1 MKNHFFSRFT
11 KFLCL
16 AFSWLL
22 LSNCS
27 NTNQFDIDV
36 ENEIAQLHD
45 GEAKF
50 IVFKNKDLF
59 YPKATIFSGKVMAG
73 SSSIRANMYDNK
85 GSNIILAIMAN
96 DWYRSK
102 EKIFKVTSGESTNLN
117 IMFGKMIDPKKN
129 RGKGYLLMD
138 GSCEILSFSKEL
150 YLVKFKG
157 LASDYM
163 KMNQRNEW
171 EQVQGY
177 LIVKMPEYEFFDL
190 NEDSFFE
197 K

>member
-1 MKNHFFSRFT
+1 MKNHFFSRFA
-11 KFLCL
+11 KLLSL
-16 AFSWLL
+16 AFSWVV

-27 NTNQFDIDV
+27 NPNQFDVDV
-36 ENEIAQLHD
+36 EKEIAQLRD

-50 IVFKNKDLF
+50 IVFKNRDLF
-59 YPKATIFSGKVMAG
+59 YAKSTIFSGKVMAG

-96 DWYRSK
+96 EWYRSK
-102 EKIFKVTSGESTNLN
+102 DKKFKVTSGESTNLN
-117 IMFGKMIDPKKN
+117 IMFGKMIDPKNNK
-129 RGKGYLLMD
+129 GKGYLLMD
-138 GSCEILSFSKEL
+138 GSCEIISFSKEL

-171 EQVQGY
+171 EKVQGY
-177 LIVKMPEYEFFDL
+177 LIVKKPAYEFFDI